1 MDIDESRIGEW
12 PNVALI
18 PGTHTH
24 AATGEEVYQPE
35 YTKVNPNIS
44 GLLFDA
50 MLAAMGEG
58 REQG

>member
-1 MDIDESRIGEW
+1 MDEALRKSGDW

-35 YTKVNPNIS
+35 YTKVKPSLS
-44 GLLFDA
+44 GLVFDA
-50 MLAAMGEG
+50 MLAAMEEGEKK
-58 REQG
+58 

>member
-12 PNVALI
+12 PNVALV

-35 YTKVNPNIS
+35 YTKMEPSLVNLMF
-44 GLLFDA
+44 GELLFERK
-50 MLAAMGEG
+50 GEK
-58 REQG
+58 Q